1 MTATVAAPTTWP
13 WRRAVRTAVT
23 DLAPALVPLTPIG
36 LVVGLAI
43 GRSRIGVG
51 NGLVSGLGIF
61 AGSAQLTA
69 LDLLRTGTAIGT
81 IIASVA
87 LVNARLVL
95 YSATLEPHF
104 RGQPGWFRWL
114 APQFVV
120 EFTFALTTARD
131 DLTDPRTFRRY
142 WLALGTALAVAWC
155 GLLAVGAT
163 VGTALTGLAEVLA
176 VAPAALFVAM
186 LVPRLSTRP
195 AVAGAGTAFVV
206 TGALAAAGHLPAG
219 APVLTGAV
227 AGVLTAAWLRGRS

>member
-1 MTATVAAPTTWP
+1 MTATLAAATTWP
-13 WRRAVRTAVT
+13 WRRAARIAVT

-43 GRSRIGVG
+43 GRSHIGVA

-69 LDLLRTGTAIGT
+69 LDLLRTGTAVGT

-87 LVNARLVL
+87 LVNSRLVL
-95 YSATLEPHF
+95 YSAALEPHF

-131 DLTDPRTFRRY
+131 DLADARTFRRY

-163 VGTALTGLAEVLA
+163 VGTALTGLASVLA

-195 AVAGAGTAFVV
+195 ALAGAGAAFVV
-206 TGALAAAGHLPAG
+206 TGALATAGSLPAG

-227 AGVLTAAWLRGRS
+227 AGVLTAGWLRGRS